1 MWSADAGPARVTQS
15 CRKLAR
21 GGWLLLAALP
31 LAMLSA
37 CSADSGGFRPL
48 YGTTASGVGLQERMK
63 QLDVAAIPGR
73 VGQRIRNDLIF
84 QASGGG
90 ELAPPTHRLEVAINE
105 SVLTT
110 LVKVDGDSL
119 GQVYAIQA
127 NFKLV
132 DLRTKQVVLTGV
144 SHGRAGFE
152 RFQSIYSNVRARD
165 DAENRAARTV
175 ADDLKT
181 RVAIYLSS
189 AA

>member
-1 MWSADAGPARVTQS
+1 MSSAEVGRARVILS
-15 CRKLAR
+15 RRRMVR
-21 GGWLLLAALP
+21 GLSLLFAATPLLAACG
-31 LAMLSA
+31 S
-37 CSADSGGFRPL
+37 DGFRPL
-48 YGTTASGVGLQERMK
+48 YSTTPNGVGLQERLA
-63 QLDVAAIPGR
+63 QLDVAPIPGR

-90 ELAPPTHRLEVAINE
+90 ELAPPTHRLEVTINE

-110 LVKVDGDSL
+110 LVKIDGDSL
-119 GQVYAIQA
+119 GQIYQVQA

-132 DLRTKQVVLTGV
+132 SLRDKKVVLTGT

-175 ADDLKT
+175 AEDLKT

>member
-1 MWSADAGPARVTQS
+1 MV
-15 CRKLAR
+15 R
-21 GGWLLLAALP
+21 GLVLLLAVTP
-31 LAMLSA
+31 LLAA
-37 CSADSGGFRPL
+37 CGSDGFRPL
-48 YGTTASGVGLQERMK
+48 YSTTPNGVGLQERLA
-63 QLDVAAIPGR
+63 QLDVAPIPGR

-90 ELAPPTHRLEVAINE
+90 ELAPPTHRLEVTINE

-110 LVKVDGDSL
+110 LVKIDGDSL
-119 GQVYAIQA
+119 GQIYQVQA

-132 DLRTKQVVLTGV
+132 SLKDKKVVLTGT

-175 ADDLKT
+175 AEDLKT